1 MNETLYLLIYK
12 INFEVI
18 IYKGSTIGP
27 IVRYF
32 KVKQKEEEEP
42 TMSAKSANRLID
54 HLMSGLEDIIG
65 IAGKHS
71 IREKYPEF

>member
-1 MNETLYLLIYK
+1 
-12 INFEVI
+12 
-18 IYKGSTIGP
+18 
-27 IVRYF
+27 VRYF

-71 IREKYPEF
+71 IREK